1 MAYTPSREFWT
12 NRNVLVTGP
21 SGLLGGWLCQ
31 RLLGAG
37 ANVVGLVRDMV
48 PFSRFHE
55 SGVAERM
62 VVVRGALEDIAVLER
77 SLNEYEIESV
87 FHLGAQP
94 IVGTAN
100 RNPISTFDAN
110 IRGTWNLLDACR
122 RNSGVQRIVVA
133 SSDKAYGSQEVLPY
147 TEEMPLQGRYPY
159 DVSKSCTDLLTQSY
173 FHTFQ
178 LPVCLTRCGNFYG
191 GGDLNFNRIIP
202 GTIRAAYHNERP
214 IIRSDGKFIR
224 DYIYVLDVADAY
236 LMLAE
241 RMDDKSLHGEAFNF
255 SNELQLTVLDLTQKI
270 LELMGRTD
278 LEPTILNQA
287 SGEIRQQYLS
297 AEKARRMLHWKPNY
311 TLDGSLEETIGWYTD
326 FFARLAAR
334 K

>member
-1 MAYTPSREFWT
+1 MAYTPSRPFWS
-12 NRNVLVTGP
+12 NRNVFVTGP
-21 SGLLGGWLCQ
+21 SGLLGGWLCE
-31 RLLGAG
+31 RLLDAG

-48 PFSRFHE
+48 PFARFHE
-55 SGVAERM
+55 AGVADRM
-62 VVVRGALEDIAVLER
+62 VVVRGALEDISVLER
-77 SLNEYEIESV
+77 ALNEYEIESV

-122 RNSGVQRIVVA
+122 RTPGVRRIVVA
-133 SSDKAYGSQEVLPY
+133 SSDKAYGSQAVLPY

-202 GTIRAAYHNERP
+202 GTIRAAYHNEP
-214 IIRSDGKFIR
+214 PVIRSDGKFIR

-241 RMDDKSLHGEAFNF
+241 RMDDRALHGEAFNF
-255 SNELQLTVLDLTQKI
+255 SNELQLTVLDLTRKI
-270 LELMGRTD
+270 LALMGRSD
-278 LEPTILNQA
+278 LEPKILNQA

-297 AEKARRMLHWKPNY
+297 AEKARQRLGWKPNY
-311 TLDGSLEETIGWYTD
+311 TLDGSLKDTIDWYRD
-326 FFARLAAR
+326 FFARLAA
-334 K
+334 KE